1 MVNSGINQHREDNMK
16 YFLLILLLIPTSA
29 LADYQINC
37 PSENIIAL
45 NQSGGQNV
53 TVGKTTT
60 WQTFD
65 AAYFNTMF
73 KATDCVV
80 TPYTPPPPPTADQ
93 IAAQQ
98 AAAQAQA
105 QTDALIAQD
114 EKALA
119 IADLQNQGLL
129 TSDQATAQTANLT
142 ALSSAQATATA
153 AKTTGTVTAGH

>member
-1 MVNSGINQHREDNMK
+1 ME
-16 YFLLILLLIPTSA
+16 YLLAFLILIPTIA
-29 LADYQINC
+29 QADYQISC
-37 PSENIIAL
+37 PSKNIVNAL
-45 NQSGGQNV
+45 NQTISSP
-53 TVGKTTT
+53 
-60 WQTFD
+60 
-65 AAYFNTMF
+65 AYFNTLF
-73 KATDCVV
+73 NATDCVV
-80 TPYTPPPPPTADQ
+80 TPYTPPPPPTTDQ

>member
-1 MVNSGINQHREDNMK
+1 MK

-65 AAYFNTMF
+65 AAYFNAMF
-73 KATDCVV
+73 KATDCTI

-142 ALSSAQATATA
+142 ALSSAQETATA